1 MPLLAEEHVPIPNND
16 ILSWIYDEPQFD
28 HEKLPVYIDAYNP
41 ANLISAAQAKV
52 LIRQLVAGLKH
63 AGINQGDTVLV
74 HAFNSI
80 YYPILVLGIIGC
92 GAIYTGSNPAY
103 TAYELGHAFR
113 SCAPKLL
120 ICDPEVLNQGFIS
133 AAEGYGL
140 PLSSILIFDSP
151 PVRTLHNSPEQTI
164 ADHHSWRTLLTH
176 GESDWVRFKSEAT
189 SRATVA
195 GLFFSSGT
203 TGLPKLTKL
212 SHYNLVAQHTLA
224 FEHFP
229 RPYVLK
235 RLIAL
240 PMFHAAT
247 APSTHISPLRS
258 GHPQVVMRRYDPGAF
273 LEMCAKH
280 SITDLTLVPPQ
291 VISLLA
297 HPMPA
302 SKKKE
307 LLKSVRLA
315 YGGAAPLDAV
325 TQSKFQELMP
335 KGSPFTQVMGMT
347 ETSCFASLLPYPED
361 DDTGSVGRFLPNLDI
376 KLLDDNGKELHDYSQ
391 PGEMAI
397 RGPSI
402 TEGYIGVPRERDF
415 DAEGYLRTGDI
426 LYQDAKTGLWYIVD
440 RKKEMIKV
448 RGFQVAPKELEG
460 VLLEHA
466 GIADAAV
473 IGVKGADGDE
483 RPRAYVVKKKDVD
496 VSGSDV
502 EKWVKGKL
510 TRYKW
515 LSGGVQFVDVIPK
528 SPSGKILKRVLRDSV
543 ERERESKL

>member
-1 MPLLAEEHVPIPNND
+1 MVLSTLDRILLSQHTRFDGQPCSSCQ
-16 ILSWIYDEPQFD
+16 ILTC
-28 HEKLPVYIDAYNP
+28 
-41 ANLISAAQAKV
+41 AQ
-52 LIRQLVAGLKH
+52 
-63 AGINQGDTVLV
+63 
-74 HAFNSI
+74 
-80 YYPILVLGIIGC
+80 
-92 GAIYTGSNPAY
+92 
-103 TAYELGHAFR
+103 LGHAFR
-113 SCAPKLL
+113 SCAPKLV
-120 ICDPEVLNQGFIS
+120 ICDPGVLSEGFVS
-133 AAEGYGL
+133 AAGGYGL
-140 PLSSILIFDSP
+140 PLSSVLVFDLP
-151 PVRTLHNSPEQTI
+151 AVRNLHEASGQSV
-164 ADHHSWRTLLTH
+164 AGHLSWRTLFTH
-176 GESDWVRFKSEAT
+176 GESDWLRFDCEAT

-224 FEHFP
+224 FECFP

-258 GHPQVVMRRYDPGAF
+258 GHPQVVMRRYDPGTF

-297 HPMPA
+297 HPMPS
-302 SKKKE
+302 SKKRE
-307 LLKSVRLA
+307 LLNSVRLA

-325 TQSKFQELMP
+325 TQSKFQDLMP

-347 ETSCFASLLPYPED
+347 ETSCFASLLPYPEN
-361 DDTGSVGRFLPNLDI
+361 DDTGSVGRFLPDLDV
-376 KLLDDNGKELHDYSQ
+376 KLLDDDGKELRDYSQ
-391 PGEMAI
+391 PGELAI

-402 TEGYIGVPRERDF
+402 TEGYVGVSRDRDF
-415 DAEGYLRTGDI
+415 DSEGYFRTGDV
-426 LYQDAKTGLWYIVD
+426 LYRDAKTKLWYIVD
-440 RKKEMIKV
+440 RKKELIKA

-473 IGVKGADGDE
+473 IGVKGANGDE
-483 RPRAYVVKKKDVD
+483 RPRAYIVKKKDVE
-496 VSGSDV
+496 VSEGDV
-502 EKWVKGKL
+502 EKWIEGKL
-510 TRYKW
+510 ARYKW
-515 LSGGVQFVDVIPK
+515 LSGGVQFMDMIPK
-528 SPSGKILKRVLRDSV
+528 SPSGKILKRVLRESF
-543 ERERESKL
+543 EKEHGSKL

>member
-1 MPLLAEEHVPIPNND
+1 VVLFTLD
-16 ILSWIYDEPQFD
+16 RILPTQHTRFVGQPCRNCQI
-28 HEKLPVYIDAYNP
+28 LT
-41 ANLISAAQAKV
+41 SAQ
-52 LIRQLVAGLKH
+52 
-63 AGINQGDTVLV
+63 
-74 HAFNSI
+74 
-80 YYPILVLGIIGC
+80 
-92 GAIYTGSNPAY
+92 
-103 TAYELGHAFR
+103 LGHAFR
-113 SCAPKLL
+113 SCAPKLV
-120 ICDPEVLNQGFIS
+120 ICDPEVLGEGFIS
-133 AAEGYGL
+133 AADSYGL
-140 PLSSILIFDSP
+140 PLSSILVFDSP
-151 PVRTLHNSPEQTI
+151 AVRNLHDASGQSI
-164 ADHHSWRTLLTH
+164 AGHLSWRTLFNH
-176 GESDWVRFKSEAT
+176 GESDWLRFHCEAT
-189 SRATVA
+189 SRASVA

-224 FEHFP
+224 FERMP

-258 GHPQVVMRRYDPGAF
+258 GHPQVVMRRYDPGTF

-297 HPMPA
+297 HPLPA
-302 SKKKE
+302 SKKRE

-335 KGSPFTQVMGMT
+335 RGSPFTQVMGMT

-361 DDTGSVGRFLPNLDI
+361 DDTGSVGRFLPNLDV
-376 KLLDDNGKELHDYSQ
+376 KLLGDDGNELCDYSQ
-391 PGEMAI
+391 PGELAI

-402 TEGYIGVPRERDF
+402 TEGYVGVPRERDF

-426 LYQDAKTGLWYIVD
+426 LYQDAKTKLWYIVD

-473 IGVKGADGDE
+473 IGVKGPDGDE
-483 RPRAYVVKKKDVD
+483 RPRAYVVRKKDVE
-496 VSGSDV
+496 VSEGDV
-502 EKWVKGKL
+502 EKWIEGKL
-510 TRYKW
+510 ARYKW
-515 LSGGVQFVDVIPK
+515 LSGGVQFVDAIPK
-528 SPSGKILKRVLRDSV
+528 SPSGKILKRVLRETV
-543 ERERESKL
+543 TMEHQSKL